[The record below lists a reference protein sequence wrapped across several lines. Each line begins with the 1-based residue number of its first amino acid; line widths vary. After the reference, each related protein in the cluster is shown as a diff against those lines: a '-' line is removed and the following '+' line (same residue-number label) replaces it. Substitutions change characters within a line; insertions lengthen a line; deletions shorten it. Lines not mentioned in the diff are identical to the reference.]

1 MENTIKRDELYK
13 LVMEYMKLLNN
24 AEDGLFKS
32 KQDRLLKYILKIVQD
47 DKRLFD
53 IESALSQKCSQ
64 KLLENKSDIKTS
76 LQTLTSG
83 DIKNISD
90 SFKKSEKIF
99 EENDISKDDYS
110 DKVKLTKLIEIADNK
125 NNLTYNAISDIM
137 KVDHDEVETLVIKAI
152 ECDFVEAVLDQPN
165 EKVYFNKVLRRN
177 VGSTNLKDI
186 DQGLQNLLTTLNQL
200 TFSKTE

>member
-64 KLLENKSDIKTS
+64 KLLENNSGIKTS

-83 DIKNISD
+83 DIKNIND
-90 SFKKSEKIF
+90 SFQKSEKIF
-99 EENDISKDDYS
+99 QENDISKDDYS

-137 KVDHDEVETLVIKAI
+137 KVDQDEVETLVIKAM
-152 ECDFVEAVLDQPN
+152 ECDFVQAVLDQPN

-177 VGSTNLKDI
+177 VGSTNLEDI
-186 DQGLQNLLTTLNQL
+186 DQGLQNLLTTLNQF
-200 TFSKTE
+200 TF

>member
-64 KLLENKSDIKTS
+64 KLLENNSGIKTS

-83 DIKNISD
+83 DIKNIND
-90 SFKKSEKIF
+90 SFQKSEKIF
-99 EENDISKDDYS
+99 QENDISKDDYS
-110 DKVKLTKLIEIADNK
+110 DKVKLTKLIDIADNK
-125 NNLTYNAISDIM
+125 NNLTYNEISNIM
-137 KVDHDEVETLVIKAI
+137 KVDQDEVETLVIKAI
-152 ECDFVEAVLDQPN
+152 ECDFAQAVLDQPN

-186 DQGLQNLLTTLNQL
+186 DQGLENLLTTLNQF
-200 TFSKTE
+200 TF